1 MTKERPNLSEYFSFE
16 ILPKLMQVV
25 KKEENPIHLW
35 ASITS
40 VVPLQ
45 RESSRMVRR
54 VHFIM

>member
-1 MTKERPNLSEYFSFE
+1 MH
-16 ILPKLMQVV
+16 VV
-25 KKEENPIHLW
+25 RNEEKPIHLW

-54 VHFIM
+54 VHLIM